1 MNRFLAGVGR
11 ALLFNGNNLIG
22 VAKTLTDSTFDFSIT
37 GEEIR
42 GGSGNALWGKYFH
55 DSNLNVTLT
64 DAMFKL
70 EYVAASLGVNIE
82 MGGLSVYESAASGD
96 AVVAGGIINLS
107 NAPVAFDGSLI
118 GWYKKPSDADWTIG
132 TISGTTMS
140 IPGAQVGETYCV
152 KYFYQNP
159 NARQV
164 TIPTQYVPAELH
176 VVILNDL
183 FNGDISQNA
192 SETSKVGRLITDIP
206 RLQMDG
212 NQNFALS
219 ATSSATVS
227 LTGSALAVSAGDGCE
242 EDTYY
247 GTMTEEIFGA
257 TWQDNVIALAVENSE
272 IELAQDGTET
282 LIVRVVYGG
291 SVASQRKDNSNF
303 TFTSSAIPTASVGAN
318 DGVVVGGSTS
328 GDAYITV
335 ELTGYNVAPAIV
347 KVTVA

>member
-1 MNRFLAGVGR
+1 
-11 ALLFNGNNLIG
+11 
-22 VAKTLTDSTFDFSIT
+22 
-37 GEEIR
+37 
-42 GGSGNALWGKYFH
+42 
-55 DSNLNVTLT
+55 
-64 DAMFKL
+64 MFKL

-82 MGGLSVYESAASGD
+82 MGALSIYESAPAGD
-96 AVVAGGIINLS
+96 KVVEGAVINLT
-107 NAPVAFDGSLI
+107 NTPVAFDGTLI
-118 GWYKKPSDADWTIG
+118 GWYKKPTDAEWTIG
-132 TISGTTMS
+132 TITGKTMS
-140 IPGAQVGETYCV
+140 IPGATTGDAYCV

-159 NARQV
+159 DARQV

-183 FNGDISQNA
+183 FNGDISSNA

-242 EDTYY
+242 EETYY
-247 GTMTEEIFGA
+247 GTMTEEILS
-257 TWQDNVIALAVENSE
+257 TSWQDSVIAIAVENSE
-272 IELAQDGTET
+272 IELTQGNTET

-291 SVASQRKDNSNF
+291 NVASQRKPNSNF
-303 TFTSSAIPTASVGAN
+303 TFTSSATATASVGAN
-318 DGVVVGGSTS
+318 TGIVTGGSTN

-335 ELTGYNVAPAIV
+335 ELTGYDVAPAIV

>member
-96 AVVAGGIINLS
+96 VVAAGGVINLT
-107 NAPVAFDGSLI
+107 NTPVAFDGSLI
-118 GWYKKPSDADWTIG
+118 GWYKKPSDADWSIG
-132 TISGTTMS
+132 TITGNTMA
-140 IPGAQVGETYCV
+140 IPAAVEGQAYCV

-183 FNGDISQNA
+183 FNGDISSST

-227 LTGSALAVSAGDGCE
+227 LTGSALALSAGEGCE
-242 EDTYY
+242 EETYY
-247 GTMTEEIFGA
+247 GTMTEEIFG
-257 TWQDNVIALAVENSE
+257 TSWQDSVVALAVENSE
-272 IELAQDGTET
+272 IELSQGQSES

-291 SVASQRKDNSNF
+291 NVASQRKDNSNF
-303 TFTSSAIPTASVGAN
+303 TFTSSTLNTATVGAN
-318 DGVVVGGSTS
+318 DGVVVGGATA

-335 ELTGYNVAPAIV
+335 ELTGYDVAPAIV
-347 KVTVA
+347 KVTVE

>member
-82 MGGLSVYESAASGD
+82 MGALSIYESAPAGD
-96 AVVAGGIINLS
+96 KVAEGAVINLT
-107 NAPVAFDGSLI
+107 NTPVAFDGTLI
-118 GWYKKPSDADWTIG
+118 GWYKKPTDAEWTIG
-132 TISGTTMS
+132 TITGNTMS
-140 IPGAQVGETYCV
+140 IPGATTGDAYCV

-183 FNGDISQNA
+183 FNGDISSNA

-242 EDTYY
+242 EETYY
-247 GTMTEEIFGA
+247 GTMTEEIFG
-257 TWQDNVIALAVENSE
+257 TSWKDSVVALAVENSE
-272 IELAQDGTET
+272 IELTQGASES

-291 SVASQRKDNSNF
+291 SIASQRKPNSNF
-303 TFTSSAIPTASVGAN
+303 TFTSNALSTATVGAN
-318 DGVVVGGSTS
+318 DGIVLGGATP

-335 ELTGYNVAPAIV
+335 ELTGTNVPSAIV
-347 KVTVA
+347 KVTVT